1 MRTHTGTV
9 VEFDPER
16 GRGVVE
22 DAGGERLDFHC
33 TQVADGSRSVP
44 VGAKVRFEVV
54 PGALGR
60 WEAAAVEVVS
70 AP

>member
-1 MRTHTGTV
+1 MRSHAGTV
-9 VEFDPER
+9 VEFDAER

-22 DAGGERLDFHC
+22 DAAGARLDFHC
-33 TQVADGSRSVP
+33 TRVADGSRSVP
-44 VGAKVRFEVV
+44 VGATVRFDVV

-60 WEAAAVEVVS
+60 WEAAAVEVVA

>member
-1 MRTHTGTV
+1 MQPHAGTV
-9 VEFDPER
+9 VEFDAER

-22 DAGGERLDFHC
+22 DVGGARLDFHC
-33 TQVADGSRSVP
+33 TRVADGSRSVP
-44 VGAKVRFEVV
+44 VGATVRYEVV

-60 WEAAAVEVVS
+60 WEAAAIEVVA

>member
-1 MRTHTGTV
+1 
-9 VEFDPER
+9 
-16 GRGVVE
+16 
-22 DAGGERLDFHC
+22 
-33 TQVADGSRSVP
+33 VP

>member
-1 MRTHTGTV
+1 MQQHAGTV
-9 VEFDPER
+9 VEFDAAR

-22 DAGGERLDFHC
+22 DAGGARLDFHC

-44 VGAKVRFEVV
+44 VGATVRYEVV

-60 WEAAAVEVVS
+60 WEAAAIDVVA